1 MNTEK
6 VLHGKAE
13 NLRQFAKVHDENFK
27 RAGISAADA
36 LRMAAM
42 MIETDFANYQ
52 NVFFGEESKPIKTQ
66 KDVFIE
72 TVELI
77 LKACGSCKATPVCK
91 WIDLLKEIRTAGRI
105 PPEMLSRLPDHGN
118 QQCDGQNFL
127 FYRRNEIE
135 GVVEPTTGKPEHFNQ
150 TPGFDEAIPF

>member
-6 VLHGKAE
+6 VLHEKSE

-27 RAGISAADA
+27 RTGMSAADA

-52 NVFFGEESKPIKTQ
+52 NVFFGEGSKPTRTQ

-72 TVELI
+72 TVESI
-77 LKACGSCKATPVCK
+77 LKECGSCKVTSVCK

-127 FYRRNEIE
+127 FYRRGEM
-135 GVVEPTTGKPEHFNQ
+135 TGTPNTQAGCDQ
-150 TPGFDEAIPF
+150 TPEFDANIHF